1 MRKEKYLSQEQ
12 LAEIMG
18 VSGQAMSKWK
28 QGSGYPET
36 EKLIDLAKKLDVSLN
51 MLLLDK
57 ALSPDIRENVV
68 SLSEKGLSIPSES
81 AIYIQNEDIL
91 LRCYKFSIMPVVL
104 PARRE
109 PKFILTGVDSAS
121 FLGDNQNILGYYV
134 NKKDAQ
140 KELTEIIEAVK
151 SGKRT
156 YQLQYNCKV
165 KGFLSPKIVE

>member
-18 VSGQAMSKWK
+18 VSGQAVSKWE

-36 EKLIDLAKKLDVSLN
+36 EKLIDLAKKLDVSLD

-68 SLSEKGLSIPSES
+68 ALSEKGLSIPSES

-91 LRCYKFSIMPVVL
+91 LW
-104 PARRE
+104 
-109 PKFILTGVDSAS
+109 
-121 FLGDNQNILGYYV
+121 
-134 NKKDAQ
+134 
-140 KELTEIIEAVK
+140 
-151 SGKRT
+151 
-156 YQLQYNCKV
+156 
-165 KGFLSPKIVE
+165 